1 MSLWLKYKME
11 VFLILRATVLTGTKL
26 ALQGKDKS
34 CSLVY
39 LDPRNRSDRDYESM
53 MGLRA
58 SRRTGKWSGW
68 RQMLRALVILSSLM
82 VEG

>member
-1 MSLWLKYKME
+1 MGCSPWSHQELDTTEQLHLH
-11 VFLILRATVLTGTKL
+11 F
-26 ALQGKDKS
+26 QS

-53 MGLRA
+53 MGLWA
-58 SRRTGKWSGW
+58 SRRTGRWTGW
-68 RQMLRALVILSSLM
+68 RQMLRALLILSSLM